1 MAVATP
7 EQDQFFR
14 RVWPDEKMIWERG
27 DMAKK
32 DREKCLFQCPIC
44 YQPCVTNDDLKRHL
58 KVGHSK
64 REVKKIYVELK
75 LAVLT
80 QRLFASTASMRCH
93 TTPSTWPHE
102 SRSHTGRSAPTCS

>member
-27 DMAKK
+27 EIAKK

-80 QRLFASTASMRCH
+80 QCLH
-93 TTPSTWPHE
+93 
-102 SRSHTGRSAPTCS
+102 